1 MLYVSLALFFDSYTK
16 YLASSIFF
24 RFQVHLPTT
33 TCKRKKGLFWP
44 NKEVH
49 SWYDIQLKTWIGS
62 NIPNSYLC
70 LPPTLYTT
78 NFLFSQHSQ
87 GLSTS
92 SSFTGWACSKVF
104 YYLNYLFY
112 SWWMQPDKGI
122 DKERG
127 KGLNTISCPE
137 SQPRTRAELFSELQT
152 HAHSAL
158 LGCLPSLSSTYLLL
172 GAALPTRTSLL

>member
-1 MLYVSLALFFDSYTK
+1 MLYVSLTLFFDSYKK

-24 RFQVHLPTT
+24 WFQVHLPTT
-33 TCKRKKGLFWP
+33 TCRKKKGLFWP

-70 LPPTLYTT
+70 LPPTT

-92 SSFTGWACSKVF
+92 SSFTGLACSKIF
-104 YYLNYLFY
+104 YYLNHLFY
-112 SWWMQPDKGI
+112 SGGWWMQPDNSI

-127 KGLNTISCPE
+127 KGLNTINCPE
-137 SQPRTRAELFSELQT
+137 SQPTTCAELFFELQIY
-152 HAHSAL
+152 AHSAL
-158 LGCLPSLSSTYLLL
+158 LGCLLSLNST
-172 GAALPTRTSLL
+172 